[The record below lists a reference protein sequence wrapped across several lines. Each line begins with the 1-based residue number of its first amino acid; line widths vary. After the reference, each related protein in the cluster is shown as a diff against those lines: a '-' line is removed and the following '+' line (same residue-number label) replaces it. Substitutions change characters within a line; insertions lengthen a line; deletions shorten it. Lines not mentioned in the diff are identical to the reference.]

1 MALKQPALT
10 RERTEADRAHEQL
23 LRRIALRDDAALEQL
38 FSALNSPLF
47 GVAMRLLERREDAEE
62 VVQEAFLFVWQRARE
77 YDPARGS
84 VTSWMAARVRSR
96 ALDLL
101 RARLV
106 RARAID
112 AELRDEPTLRAE
124 TPLESLERRVDADR
138 VTRALETLPRDQVV
152 ALDLAMRGGLSQS
165 EIASLLDEPLGT
177 IKTRMRRGMA
187 HLATLLREA

>member
-1 MALKQPALT
+1 MSASVLKSAA
-10 RERTEADRAHEQL
+10 RSDADRAHEL
-23 LRRIALRDDAALEQL
+23 LVRRIALRDDGALELLFAALSGQ
-38 FSALNSPLF
+38 LF

-62 VVQEAFLFVWQRARE
+62 VLQECFLFVWQRARE
-77 YDPARGS
+77 YEPARGTVS
-84 VTSWMAARVRSR
+84 SWMASRVRSR

-106 RARAID
+106 RARSID
-112 AELRDEPTLRAE
+112 SELGEAAAPAE
-124 TPLESLERRVDADR
+124 TPLESLERRDKSER
-138 VTRALETLPRDQVV
+138 VTRALGELPKEQVV

-187 HLATLLREA
+187 QLAVLLREV

>member
-1 MALKQPALT
+1 MSASVLKNVV
-10 RERTEADRAHEQL
+10 RGDADRAHEL
-23 LRRIALRDDAALEQL
+23 LVRRIALRDDGALELLFAAL
-38 FSALNSPLF
+38 SGPLF

-62 VVQEAFLFVWQRARE
+62 VLQECFLFVWQRARE
-77 YDPARGS
+77 YEPARGTVS
-84 VTSWMAARVRSR
+84 AWMASRVRSR

-106 RARAID
+106 RARTID
-112 AELRDEPTLRAE
+112 SELNHEAVSPPE
-124 TPLESLERRVDADR
+124 TPLESLERRDKSEH
-138 VTRALETLPRDQVV
+138 VTRALEALPRDQVV

-187 HLATLLREA
+187 QLAVLLREV